1 MRTVSKLTATRVAGG
16 LVAVG
21 GVALLI
27 LSPFIGE
34 SVFSELWAVEPLAY
48 IGAVL
53 ATGGLL
59 ATSLAYAVP
68 AIVARRRG
76 AGAGDLDR
84 WGRVTQDYFDLFH
97 HDLGRPL
104 RRILGK
110 ERELRALLMS
120 NSAGTSSEI
129 KELLDEIEGQAPNFR
144 LMMSNIQVLV
154 QLEMP
159 DAPRKLEPVEPS
171 EIVRRI
177 VDRYT
182 AVAEE
187 AGKSITWWTDP
198 TEFGIV
204 HADSSAMEHIVTNLV
219 DNAARFATSQ
229 VEVKLTRNL
238 DHFFVRVWDDGRGI
252 AAQYLPHIFDRGW
265 TPQVA
270 RREEKNSSGIGLFI
284 AKTLAEGN
292 GGALTI
298 ETNSAPDSE
307 THTTLL
313 LGLPLGEVK

>member
-1 MRTVSKLTATRVAGG
+1 MV
-16 LVAVG
+16 
-21 GVALLI
+21 LLI
-27 LSPFIGE
+27 LSPFIGN
-34 SVFSELWAVEPLAY
+34 SVFSKLWAVEPLAY

-53 ATGGLL
+53 VAGGLL
-59 ATSLAYAVP
+59 VTSLTYVVP

-76 AGAGDLDR
+76 ADADDLDR

-110 ERELRALLMS
+110 ERELRASLGS
-120 NSAGTSSEI
+120 TSIGINSEV
-129 KELLDEIEGQAPNFR
+129 KELLDEIESQAPNFR

-159 DAPRKLEPVEPS
+159 DAPQKREPVEPS

-182 AVAEE
+182 AIAEE
-187 AGKSITWWTDP
+187 AGKSITWWAEP

-219 DNAARFATSQ
+219 DNAARFAKNQ
-229 VEVKLTRNL
+229 VEVKLTRNPS
-238 DHFFVRVWDDGRGI
+238 HFFVRVWDDGPGI

-270 RREEKNSSGIGLFI
+270 RREEKNSSGVGLFI
-284 AKTLAEGN
+284 ARTLAEGT
-292 GGALTI
+292 GGELTVDSSSAL
-298 ETNSAPDSE
+298 DQE
-307 THTTLL
+307 THTTFL